1 MFLLLFLF
9 QGAALQLSR
18 VADSLQKVRIYGM
31 TFQWREEKKHLHVEQ
46 MSNSFAQ
53 WSPKLRLYMNQHL
66 CKLLFRRSFASPITT
81 ARWFHLF
88 FSLMMA
94 KAPVLP
100 ILDVLCI
107 QWEEMFCFCS
117 KPDLSLSQLP
127 SFDECV
133 KCPLRAYHSSFYTTV
148 CRKVIPGKVPGIW
161 HTLFSVFNETA
172 FSSSPK
178 PTVSK
183 REPDLTTVRLWL
195 SCLSDKLTKKEALRM
210 SLDD

>member
-81 ARWFHLF
+81 AR
-88 FSLMMA
+88 
-94 KAPVLP
+94 
-100 ILDVLCI
+100 
-107 QWEEMFCFCS
+107 
-117 KPDLSLSQLP
+117 
-127 SFDECV
+127 
-133 KCPLRAYHSSFYTTV
+133 
-148 CRKVIPGKVPGIW
+148 
-161 HTLFSVFNETA
+161 
-172 FSSSPK
+172 
-178 PTVSK
+178 
-183 REPDLTTVRLWL
+183 
-195 SCLSDKLTKKEALRM
+195 
-210 SLDD
+210 